1 LNILPRNP
9 AKTSKREILLA
20 TLTVVS
26 LVMVLGTGIC
36 AYSSWIASQRAAQQ
50 QSEPLKESQTEELLT
65 RIQDFQQRLPSCN
78 LTPVERAEVNS
89 TLTKAIKELK
99 SNGNAQAAQ
108 ALFDSVQNVRSC
120 PDVMIKSETTVAEVT
135 TQTAVIP
142 AAQVSLAFP
151 MALVY
156 FLLLAVAWRSER
168 GRNKARR
175 INEKNR

>member
-26 LVMVLGTGIC
+26 LVTVLGTGIS

-50 QSEPLKESQTEELLT
+50 QSEALKESQTEELLT
-65 RIQDFQQRLPSCN
+65 RIQDAEQRLPSCN

-99 SNGNAQAAQ
+99 LNGNAQAAQ
-108 ALFDSVQNVRSC
+108 ALFDSVREMRSC
-120 PDVMIKSETTVAEVT
+120 PDEMLTAVVPATTQTTVASA
-135 TQTAVIP
+135 TQM
-142 AAQVSLAFP
+142 SLAFP
-151 MALVY
+151 MALVS
-156 FLLLAVAWRSER
+156 LLLAVAWRSER
-168 GRNKARR
+168 RRNKAVLSQES
-175 INEKNR
+175 NAVS